1 MTERDIQKISEEY
14 KDEKEP
20 LYEKIHERVEN
31 MIVQQAKKRKRL
43 KTFYKVFPVSLAMVL
58 IISLAIVLPI
68 VLQPTEEE
76 QPLRYSATELDAVE
90 LNYTLKE
97 YARQNNEN
105 YLYIDLY
112 DNAEETVTLRYFE
125 INNESRTAFLQ
136 ESFNDGDMGY
146 AILLTIMKK
155 NVAVDGYDQPLPSQK
170 EMTINDVTITY
181 GITTLNS
188 KAKFEY
194 LDYKYY
200 LEFDDEI
207 PVEYLTEIITN
218 MFNTEKAVA

>member
-1 MTERDIQKISEEY
+1 MTERDIQKISEQY

-31 MIVQQAKKRKRL
+31 MIVQQARKRKRL
-43 KTFYKVFPVSLAMVL
+43 KSFYKIFSVSMAMVL

-68 VLQPTEEE
+68 VLNSTEVDQP
-76 QPLRYSATELDAVE
+76 RYSENDLKSEKLDYSLKDYAS
-90 LNYTLKE
+90 LNNL
-97 YARQNNEN
+97 N

-112 DNAEETVTLRYFE
+112 EMAEDLQTRRYFE
-125 INNESRTAFLQ
+125 KENESATAYLNEVF
-136 ESFNDGDMGY
+136 EDGETGY
-146 AILLTIMKK
+146 SIILSIMKR
-155 NVAVDGYDQPLPSQK
+155 NIIVEEFDQPLPSQK